1 MGTFSQLRTSPDDSW
16 EQIAVTLRPSYYG
29 YDFFGNDLDE
39 GVDGAKHPVF
49 AAAYIQDKIEFS
61 DIVLN
66 LGLRYDYIDSD
77 GWDLVDPTNVEFSN
91 GLIKENQFK
100 KTEPTNALSPRIGFS
115 FALTDKTIF
124 YAAWGKFIQQSKLR
138 DVYLGRPYVSRVV
151 TGGNAYADP
160 IGFGIKPEKTTQYDV
175 GFKQQIGDNLGL
187 DISAYYKDIKDQV
200 TAGFQL
206 SAANAAHQSYYMLEN
221 ADFATTKGVELKLNL
236 RRTERVAAQVSYS
249 YSDARGT
256 GSATRYSTRF
266 YMIWQAP
273 TYGGEFAMPTFV
285 MPLIFNYPHK
295 GNIWVDYRFGDND
308 GGPILSNLGINLLF
322 NFNSGRSYTK
332 INPSTSDYGTSEDQH
347 HGVPIEPYGYSQT
360 PWVYT
365 FDLTID
371 KTVQIGPLS
380 TNFYISIYNLLN
392 TKSETNVYPETG
404 SGFDDG
410 YLNTEKGKAAAER
423 NGAKYVEMFKWM
435 NYYTAGN
442 FSAPR
447 QVYLGL
453 RVDF

>member
-1 MGTFSQLRTSPDDSW
+1 
-16 EQIAVTLRPSYYG
+16 
-29 YDFFGNDLDE
+29 
-39 GVDGAKHPVF
+39 
-49 AAAYIQDKIEFS
+49 
-61 DIVLN
+61 
-66 LGLRYDYIDSD
+66 
-77 GWDLVDPTNVEFSN
+77 
-91 GLIKENQFK
+91 
-100 KTEPTNALSPRIGFS
+100 
-115 FALTDKTIF
+115 
-124 YAAWGKFIQQSKLR
+124 
-138 DVYLGRPYVSRVV
+138 
-151 TGGNAYADP
+151 
-160 IGFGIKPEKTTQYDV
+160 
-175 GFKQQIGDNLGL
+175 
-187 DISAYYKDIKDQV
+187 
-200 TAGFQL
+200 
-206 SAANAAHQSYYMLEN
+206 MLEN
-221 ADFATTKGVELKLNL
+221 ADFATTKGIELKLNL

-256 GSATRYSTRF
+256 GSATVYSTRF

-295 GNIWVDYRFGDND
+295 GNVWVDYRFGNND

-347 HGVPIEPYGYSQT
+347 HGVPTEPYGYSQT

-380 TNFYISIYNLLN
+380 TNFYVSIYNLLN
-392 TKSETNVYPETG
+392 TKAETNVYPETG

-410 YLNTEKGKAAAER
+410 YLNTDKGRAAADR
-423 NGAKYVEMFKWM
+423 NGANYVDMFKWM

-447 QVYLGL
+447 QVYFGL